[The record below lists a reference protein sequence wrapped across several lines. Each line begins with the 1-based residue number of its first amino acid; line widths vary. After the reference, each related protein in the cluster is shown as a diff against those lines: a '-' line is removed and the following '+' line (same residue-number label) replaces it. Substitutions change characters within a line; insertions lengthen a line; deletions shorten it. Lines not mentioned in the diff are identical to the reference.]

1 MGLKILD
8 ILKSTWHLLTSKFI
22 SPVPYF
28 IAESRRNI
36 YSALARKA
44 RAFRNKKK
52 KNIVC
57 MISSPLFFFNPFEKF
72 KFLILHKMTM
82 RICDVYRDY
91 YPLSPFLFP
100 MFIFSIH
107 MEEKLIIGIFIQ
119 CESLKKDGIF
129 KIINI

>member
-36 YSALARKA
+36 YSTLARKG

-52 KNIVC
+52 KEKKRKNIVR
-57 MISSPLFFFNPFEKF
+57 MTSSPPPFFLFNPFEKF
-72 KFLILHKMTM
+72 KLVILHKMTM
-82 RICDVYRDY
+82 RICDFYRAY
-91 YPLSPFLFP
+91 HLLPIFIRLSYFP
-100 MFIFSIH
+100 SHGRKINN
-107 MEEKLIIGIFIQ
+107 GIFIQ
-119 CESLKKDGIF
+119 SSRSYI
-129 KIINI
+129 